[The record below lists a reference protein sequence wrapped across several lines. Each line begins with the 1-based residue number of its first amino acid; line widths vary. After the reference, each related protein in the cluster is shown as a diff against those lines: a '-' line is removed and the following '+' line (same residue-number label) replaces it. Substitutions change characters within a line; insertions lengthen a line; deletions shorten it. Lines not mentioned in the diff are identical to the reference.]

1 MSTPESTVET
11 SDLETSSREK
21 QDKLTRSIGTHLAA
35 PPSDGKAP
43 WWKRLLGRG

>member
-11 SDLETSSREK
+11 SDLDTSASVK
-21 QDKLTRSIGTHLAA
+21 QDKLTQSVGTRLADQS
-35 PPSDGKAP
+35 SDGKAS